1 MNGSYKKWL
10 DRINAKQDSL
20 QDITSNIEAGTLKY
34 LGKPLYNIIN
44 KLDPG
49 HFDNIKY

>member
-10 DRINAKQDSL
+10 NRINAKQDSL
-20 QDITSNIEAGTLKY
+20 QDITSNIEAETLRY

-49 HFDNIKY
+49 HFNNLKY

>member
-10 DRINAKQDSL
+10 DRINTKQDSL
-20 QDITSNIEAGTLKY
+20 QDITSNIEAETLKY
-34 LGKPLYNIIN
+34 LGEPLYNIIN

-49 HFDNIKY
+49 HFNNLKY